1 MSKIGQ
7 KEKAEKRDDGYFFT
21 NPGSLKLP
29 IEDIY
34 RGGISAAHNPHIQDL
49 LSMIGYGDN
58 LGTGFPEMVEIWENA
73 WGERPLLNERYELQ
87 LVELTFSGMKREI
100 SSSENLPENLPENLG
115 ELDRRI
121 LAEIVVIPTVT
132 YDGLAKALGKTRETI
147 RVHLKFLREQGL
159 VSRVGPAK
167 GGRWVV
173 VAS

>member
-1 MSKIGQ
+1 MKTE
-7 KEKAEKRDDGYFFT
+7 KEWKKRDDGYLFA

-34 RGGISAAHNPHIQDL
+34 RGGISAARNPHIQDL
-49 LSMIGYGDN
+49 LRMIGYGDN

-100 SSSENLPENLPENLG
+100 SSSENLPENLG

-121 LAEIVVIPTVT
+121 LAEIVVNPTVT

-147 RVHLKFLREQGL
+147 RVHLKSLREQGL

-173 VAS
+173 IALKSDI

>member
-1 MSKIGQ
+1 
-7 KEKAEKRDDGYFFT
+7 
-21 NPGSLKLP
+21 
-29 IEDIY
+29 
-34 RGGISAAHNPHIQDL
+34 
-49 LSMIGYGDN
+49 MIGYGDN

-100 SSSENLPENLPENLG
+100 SSSENLPENLG

-121 LAEIVVIPTVT
+121 LAEIVVNLIVT
-132 YDGLAKALGKTRETI
+132 YYGLAKALGKTRETI
-147 RVHLKFLREQGL
+147 RVHLKSLREQGL

-173 VAS
+173 IALKSDI